1 MAFARSTG
9 AGPTSRSSRDWKLR
23 WQRRTLWKGLNTPA
37 ERYEALTAAG
47 AADGRRGATPFVGRE
62 QQLTALAA
70 ALGRARDER
79 TCRLVT
85 VTGPPG
91 IGKSRLVREFTAT
104 LSEEAIV
111 VVGRCLSY
119 GEGIRYRPLAEIVR
133 QIGPD
138 PATRLA
144 ELLEG
149 DAQAESVI
157 RAVLGTVGL
166 AE

>member
-1 MAFARSTG
+1 
-9 AGPTSRSSRDWKLR
+9 
-23 WQRRTLWKGLNTPA
+23 LNTPA

-47 AADGRRGATPFVGRE
+47 AADERRGATPFVGRE

-70 ALGRARDER
+70 ALGQARDER

-104 LSEEAIV
+104 LGEEATV

-119 GEGIRYRPLAEIVR
+119 AKGSRALVDVRSGFQGALCVLPIGSAAAPGVGRGSCNLAPLR
-133 QIGPD
+133 RD
-138 PATRLA
+138 PLP
-144 ELLEG
+144 E
-149 DAQAESVI
+149 
-157 RAVLGTVGL
+157 
-166 AE
+166 